1 MVTAVTLTE
10 PLFSELG
17 ALFYFFLVLPILS
30 CVYLAL
36 YSQNACVCMCLC
48 VCVCVCAHLE

>member
-36 YSQNACVCMCLC
+36 YSQNACVCMCLS
-48 VCVCVCAHLE
+48 VCVCAHLE